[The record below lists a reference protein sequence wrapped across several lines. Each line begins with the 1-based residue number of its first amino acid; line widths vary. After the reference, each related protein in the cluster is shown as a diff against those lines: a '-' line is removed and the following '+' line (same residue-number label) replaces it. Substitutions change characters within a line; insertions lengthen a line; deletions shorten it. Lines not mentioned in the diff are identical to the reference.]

1 MDIQAQRPILPA
13 CSLARSHLSGEK
25 QSANTHQCFAM
36 SAFDPKRTLLDHLV
50 AGGKQ
55 RRRHDW
61 GQACFDL

>member
-36 SAFDPKRTLLDHLV
+36 SAFDPSGHCSITSSPGASNDGGTIEAKR
-50 AGGKQ
+50 ASI
-55 RRRHDW
+55 
-61 GQACFDL
+61 